1 MTTGSSQA
9 KTINPWYITVVCGM
23 ASYIDACAII
33 GSGIALVIYQH
44 SIGTTPDQISRLS
57 AALIVCIAVGAL
69 LGGRVG
75 DRYGRRS
82 VFIVTM
88 AMIVIGSAMLTLM
101 SSFSGLLT
109 GTIIVGLGT
118 GADLP
123 VSLASIAEI
132 ATNENRGKLLGFSQV
147 MWILGILGALVC
159 SSIVGDFGRIGGQI
173 MFGQIGVAALITMVL
188 RIGIP
193 ESDKWKT
200 ARAERLA
207 GINTIQAK
215 RASILDL
222 FRAPFLKPFVA
233 LLIFY
238 PATNLVA
245 NTNGQFGTYLWV
257 NVIGQGVAF
266 ASRINLISLFISFIW
281 AYWFMRISDTPRRFK
296 YFQIGAVAI
305 VLMCLVPAVFGFT
318 ILTAIISGL
327 LGGIGL
333 GFAFEAIMK
342 VWTQESFPTLLRTTA
357 QGIIITIARIFA
369 ALLAM
374 KTPQM
379 MGSTPRSLYFML
391 AGISFVGLAAAWL
404 GFREGAVNEFDIEGQ
419 ICEEARWEAVRE

>member
-1 MTTGSSQA
+1 MTTSSSL
-9 KTINPWYITVVCGM
+9 TNSVNPWWMTIVCGM

-33 GSGIALVIYQH
+33 SSGIALVIYQQ
-44 SIGTTPDQISRLS
+44 SIGTTPEQIGDLS
-57 AALIVCIAVGAL
+57 FALILCIAFGAL
-69 LGGRVG
+69 VGGRLG

-101 SSFSGLLT
+101 GSFSGLLI
-109 GTIIVGLGT
+109 GTVIVGLGT

-132 ATNENRGKLLGFSQV
+132 ATNENRGRLLGFSQI

-159 SSIVGDFGRIGGQI
+159 SWIVGDFGRIGGQI
-173 MFGQIGVAALITMVL
+173 MFGQVGVIALITMIL
-188 RIGIP
+188 RFGIP

-200 ARAERLA
+200 AHAERISGA
-207 GINTIQAK
+207 NTIQA
-215 RASILDL
+215 RQASIRDL
-222 FRAPFLKPFVA
+222 LKASFLKPFIA

-238 PATNLVA
+238 SFTNLGA

-257 NVIGQGVAF
+257 NVIGKGVSF
-266 ASRINLISLFISFIW
+266 ASGINLISLLISFIW
-281 AYWFMRISDTPRRFK
+281 SYWFMRISDTPRRFM

-305 VLMCLVPAVFGFT
+305 VLMFLVPAIIGFSTFT
-318 ILTAIISGL
+318 IIVSGM

-342 VWTQESFPTLLRTTA
+342 LWTQESFPTLLRTTA
-357 QGIIITIARIFA
+357 QGAIILIARILAA
-369 ALLAM
+369 ALA
-374 KTPQM
+374 KVTPQM
-379 MGSTPRSLYFML
+379 MDSHPRALYLML
-391 AGISFVGLAAAWL
+391 AGISFIGLAAAWF
-404 GFREGAVNEFDIEGQ
+404 GFRGSFINEFDVEGRIYEEVQ
-419 ICEEARWEAVRE
+419 I